1 MKVYWLH
8 ANMEEFSI
16 FLWKDKGGGYDEN
29 FIIQTGRRDGQPFG
43 TNYIPQEFT
52 LERSDTGKLNYKMD
66 ISTFTSPFIIFSQKA
81 ITIFKETLE
90 QTGEIVPIITAS
102 KQKSFFGFHPTLRVK
117 NCVNWEESTYTE
129 YPNGKK
135 QLRKIVLIEKARVE
149 CSGKGVSKQVSLY

>member
-1 MKVYWLH
+1 
-8 ANMEEFSI
+8 
-16 FLWKDKGGGYDEN
+16 
-29 FIIQTGRRDGQPFG
+29 
-43 TNYIPQEFT
+43 
-52 LERSDTGKLNYKMD
+52 MD